1 MKASFI
7 SSNAISEAMRYQ
19 MMRMQNDMAR
29 AEKELITGRVA
40 DRGIAL
46 GARTGQSVTLARDVE
61 RLSTLLDSNALVQSR
76 LASTQSG
83 LQQITALAQDLL
95 PAFTT
100 AASGPIDPKLPKTE
114 AQAGLSAVTSILNTR
129 QNGEFLFA
137 GINTDMKPID
147 DFMAAGSPSRL
158 AFEAAFFTEFGFDI
172 DDPLTAGIT
181 AAQIENFIDTAVNQQ
196 FFGPNWETNWS
207 NASDQAIVARVT
219 ISETTQAS
227 LSANNSAIKKL
238 LMATAMVS
246 YLMDGDLTEGARRA
260 VMEKSIDLVGQSIGE
275 LGVTQSEIGII
286 QNRVD
291 SASDRV
297 SMQINLFRTSISD
310 LEGVDPF
317 EASTRVT
324 SLLTQIEMSYTLTS
338 RIQQLSLVRFLA

>member
-1 MKASFI
+1 VKASSI

-29 AEKELITGRVA
+29 AEKELVSGRVA
-40 DRGIAL
+40 DRGLAL
-46 GARTGQSVTLARDVE
+46 GARTGQSVTLARDVD
-61 RLSTLLDSNALVQSR
+61 RLGTLLDSNALVQSR

-83 LQQITALAQDLL
+83 LQQITTLAQDLL

-100 AASGPIDPKLPKTE
+100 AASGPIDPKLPQTE
-114 AQAGLSAVTSILNTR
+114 ARAALNAVTSILNTR

-137 GINTDMKPID
+137 GINTDTKPID
-147 DFMAAGSPSRL
+147 EFMAPGSASR
-158 AFEAAFFTEFGFDI
+158 AAFDAAFLGEFGFGI
-172 DDPLTAGIT
+172 NDPLAGGIT
-181 AAQIENFIDTAVNQQ
+181 AAEMADFIDNAVTQQ
-196 FFGPNWETNWS
+196 FLGPNWELNWS
-207 NASDQAIVARVT
+207 TASDQHIMARIT

-227 LSANNSAIKKL
+227 LSANNDGVKKL
-238 LMATAMVS
+238 LMATAMVT
-246 YLMDGDLTEGARRA
+246 YLMDGDLTEGVRQT
-260 VMEKSIDLVGQSIGE
+260 VMEKAINFVGQSVGE

-291 SASDRV
+291 SASERV
-297 SMQINLFRTSISD
+297 EMQINLFRTSISD

-338 RIQQLSLVRFLA
+338 RIQQLSLVRFLG